1 MEKDHARSQW
11 NDDSIINKTRAAVPI
26 QELMENPP
34 VVAATKFVEVDLL
47 MTFSI
52 GDSRSKSL
60 EDIQSLLCVASYPIP
75 GKDHEQVYNHP
86 GWMQMEGNNTT
97 VDILML
103 L

>member
-26 QELMENPP
+26 QESMKNPP

-60 EDIQSLLCVASYPIP
+60 EDIQSLCVASYPIP
-75 GKDHEQVYNHP
+75 GKDH
-86 GWMQMEGNNTT
+86 
-97 VDILML
+97 
-103 L
+103 